1 MKNKLDMILIKEVGS
16 QLIDKQGSGVTF
28 MLNYERH
35 DQLNELYELM
45 KRVPEMLPLISKKLI
60 EVFHCLILISI

>member
-1 MKNKLDMILIKEVGS
+1 MILIKEVGS
-16 QLIDKQGSGVTF
+16 QLIDNQGSGVMF

-45 KRVPEMLPLISKKLI
+45 KKVPEMLPLISKKLI
-60 EVFHCLILISI
+60 EVFNC